1 MFIKVTKSKNRTY
14 YHLTESYR
22 QNGKVRHR
30 HLMSLGTNKD
40 KKLSQLAEAVAR
52 YKKLLTLTQW
62 EKEVS
67 VEKTFI
73 LGPLLVLKKLFSDW
87 GIDKILKDISSSHPK
102 LSFSLRDLVFTQVA
116 LRFIESSSKLK
127 IYDYWREKLYPEMFL
142 KDIQLQ
148 HLYRSLDL
156 LAQHKDEIEKKLYW
170 FKKDKLQK
178 KTEVVLYDLTTLR
191 FESTRTDLGSLRLF
205 GYSKEMR
212 SDCTQVVFGLLLS
225 PDGVPLG
232 FEVYPGNT
240 FEGKTL
246 KSISEKMRKK
256 LQMKRFIFVADRGLF
271 SKKNLKDL
279 EESKNE
285 FIVGM
290 KLNSFK
296 GKTSEQIYDFHRMNF
311 ISKDLA
317 FYEDHQEGRRIIVT
331 WSRKREERDRRT
343 RQDIIDRIQSK
354 LSQKKVQW
362 KAFVSHKGYKKY
374 LSFSDSSQ
382 TPQLNQD
389 FIEKE
394 KQKDGFFAITSNVK
408 NMKAQELILKYRSL
422 WKIEDAFGEFK
433 GFLKTRPIFHYKDRR
448 ILGHLVVCF
457 LAYFCEAHMRERLR
471 DQKIFLETPSTEA
484 KQISRRPLTVV
495 EAMKELK
502 GLQALPLK
510 IQNKV
515 LWTRT
520 EVTDKVKAIFKAMK
534 IELPP
539 RTLKKQAL

>member
-225 PDGVPLG
+225 LM
-232 FEVYPGNT
+232 EC
-240 FEGKTL
+240 L
-246 KSISEKMRKK
+246 
-256 LQMKRFIFVADRGLF
+256 
-271 SKKNLKDL
+271 
-279 EESKNE
+279 
-285 FIVGM
+285 
-290 KLNSFK
+290 
-296 GKTSEQIYDFHRMNF
+296 
-311 ISKDLA
+311 
-317 FYEDHQEGRRIIVT
+317 
-331 WSRKREERDRRT
+331 
-343 RQDIIDRIQSK
+343 
-354 LSQKKVQW
+354 
-362 KAFVSHKGYKKY
+362 
-374 LSFSDSSQ
+374 
-382 TPQLNQD
+382 
-389 FIEKE
+389 
-394 KQKDGFFAITSNVK
+394 
-408 NMKAQELILKYRSL
+408 
-422 WKIEDAFGEFK
+422 
-433 GFLKTRPIFHYKDRR
+433 
-448 ILGHLVVCF
+448 
-457 LAYFCEAHMRERLR
+457 
-471 DQKIFLETPSTEA
+471 
-484 KQISRRPLTVV
+484 
-495 EAMKELK
+495 
-502 GLQALPLK
+502 
-510 IQNKV
+510 
-515 LWTRT
+515 
-520 EVTDKVKAIFKAMK
+520 
-534 IELPP
+534 
-539 RTLKKQAL
+539 